1 MLGFWFMVMPSC
13 VICNI
18 CHFLGYI
25 RRFVRLV
32 VYFHVLTL
40 VRSKTSY
47 FVAVSA
53 FAMFRLLVI
62 PFFGR
67 FPSAILGVFKP

>member
-25 RRFVRLV
+25 RRFARLA
-32 VYFHVLTL
+32 VYFHVLML
-40 VRSKTSY
+40 IRSKIGC

-67 FPSAILGVFKP
+67 FPSVNLLAF